1 MTTTLTPRLIVSGAA
16 KAIEFYRA
24 ALGAE
29 EVSRYADATGAV
41 VHTELS
47 VDGAVF
53 TLKDESPTSDP
64 GVGDQAPTSYGGT
77 PVFLSLTVPDARG
90 VGARMEAAG
99 ATVVFPI
106 DDHPYGTM
114 GRLADPFGHVWMI
127 HQDG

>member
-1 MTTTLTPRLIVSGAA
+1 MTTTLTPRLIVSDAA

-24 ALGAE
+24 ALDAE
-29 EVSRYADATGAV
+29 EVSRHTDADGAV
-41 VHTELS
+41 VHAELS
-47 VDGAVF
+47 VEGAVF
-53 TLKDESPTSDP
+53 TLKDESPTSAP
-64 GVGDQAPTSYGGT
+64 GVSDQAPTTYGGT
-77 PVFLSLTVPDARG
+77 PVFLSLQVPDARA

-106 DDHPYGTM
+106 DEHPYGTM

>member
-1 MTTTLTPRLIVSGAA
+1 MTTTLTPRLIVSDAA

-29 EVSRYADATGAV
+29 EASRYADASGAI
-41 VHTELS
+41 VHAELT
-47 VDGAVF
+47 VDGATF
-53 TLKDESPTSDP
+53 TLKDESPTSAH
-64 GVGDQAPTSYGGT
+64 GVSDQAPTSYGGT
-77 PVFLSLTVPDARG
+77 PVFLSLQVPDARA

-114 GRLADPFGHVWMI
+114 GRFADPFGHIWMI
-127 HQDG
+127 HQDD